1 MSVRGSA
8 GRVIQEESMNET
20 TITLAGLARLC
31 EELNRLKTTG
41 RQEIADRLRHAASM
55 EADVNANAGYL
66 AAREEQARLEARIAQ
81 LEGRLATTR
90 VVEPDGANDTVDL
103 GERVRLRDL
112 DTGSRVE
119 YELVGTY
126 EADPGAGRISA
137 ESPVGRALIGRR
149 RGDVALV
156 QAPNGQVRLRIVAI
170 EVPDA
175 AA

>member
-1 MSVRGSA
+1 
-8 GRVIQEESMNET
+8 MNET
-20 TITLAGLARLC
+20 TITLAGLGRLC
-31 EELNRLKTTG
+31 DELTRLKTTG
-41 RQEIADRLRHAASM
+41 RQEIADRLRDAASM

-81 LEGRLATTR
+81 FEARLATAK

-119 YELVGTY
+119 YQLVGTY
-126 EADPGAGRISA
+126 EADPSLGRISA

-149 RGDVALV
+149 RGEVALV
-156 QAPNGQVRLRIVAI
+156 QAPNGETRLRIIAI
-170 EVPDA
+170 EVPEA